1 MPGENDRRVGRVL
14 RSIRERQGITQL
26 ALAMRLGLP
35 QSLVSKIETGT
46 RALKLS
52 EVFMYADALG
62 CDVNDIIVEVGR
74 AIREA

>member
-1 MPGENDRRVGRVL
+1 ML

-26 ALAMRLGLP
+26 ALAMKLGLP

-52 EVFMYADALG
+52 EVFKYAEALG
-62 CDVNDIIVEVGR
+62 CDVNILMNEVGE
-74 AIREA
+74 AIRRD

>member
-1 MPGENDRRVGRVL
+1 MPGENDRRVGKVL

-26 ALAMRLGLP
+26 SLAMKLGLP

-52 EVFMYADALG
+52 EVFRYAEALE
-62 CDVNDIIVEVGR
+62 CDVNDLMNEVG
-74 AIREA
+74 ASIREN

>member
-26 ALAMRLGLP
+26 ALAMKLGLP

-52 EVFMYADALG
+52 EVFRYAEALG
-62 CDVNDIIVEVGR
+62 CNVNDLMSEVG
-74 AIREA
+74 ASIREN